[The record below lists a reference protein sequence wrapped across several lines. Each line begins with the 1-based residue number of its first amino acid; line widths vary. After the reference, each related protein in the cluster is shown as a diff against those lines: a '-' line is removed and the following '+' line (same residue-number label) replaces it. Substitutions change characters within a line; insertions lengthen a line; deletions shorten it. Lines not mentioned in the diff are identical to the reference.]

1 MQPANTP
8 PTPWQLWNAFSQHI
22 HKVQCQL
29 DEQQAVINR
38 LSKQLEAL
46 NARLDAAESK
56 PSYHI
61 DTIQYHFDQLKVEK
75 LDGTL
80 NIGLTPPN
88 EEQFKEIGQIV
99 MPSGNSTVVV
109 NDPGSKTATDNP
121 PVNNLK
127 PNVFPVQPGSIGP
140 GPVPGPGSV
149 LPSSPYPEI
158 RLVID
163 RYLDQNAPQQL
174 SELEA
179 ELSLS
184 LDPYHRRLII
194 EDIRKQMSARI
205 QFYIQAA
212 EHEAKSSSSS
222 PEGSHAPSD
231 AQIQEAIIGK
241 TTRDIHAALRSY
253 LSRLQN

>member
-8 PTPWQLWNAFSQHI
+8 PTPWQLWNAFHQHI
-22 HKVQCQL
+22 HKLQCQL

-38 LSKQLEAL
+38 LCKQLEAL

-88 EEQFKEIGQIV
+88 EEQIKEIGQIV
-99 MPSGNSTVVV
+99 MPNGNSTVVV
-109 NDPGSKTATDNP
+109 NDPGHQAINDNP
-121 PVNNLK
+121 PMNNLK
-127 PNVFPVQPGSIGP
+127 PNVFPAQPGNT
-140 GPVPGPGSV
+140 VPGPGSV
-149 LPSSPYPEI
+149 LPDSPYPEI

-163 RYLDQNAPQQL
+163 RYLDQNALQQL

-179 ELSLS
+179 ELGIS
-184 LDPYHRRLII
+184 LDPYHRKLII

-212 EHEAKSSSSS
+212 EHERKGSSSS
-222 PEGSHAPSD
+222 EGNHTLSD
-231 AQIQEAIIGK
+231 AQIQETIIGK
-241 TTRDIHAALRSY
+241 TTRDIHAALRGY
-253 LSRLQN
+253 LSRLQNS